1 MDLSPNEI
9 RFLRKLAK
17 QGGKEVR
24 PFALADETESDW
36 EAFPSLKDRGLV
48 RGYSTK
54 DGIAACLS
62 ENGKEVL
69 VQATPFRR
77 MRAWVAARSGSIRG
91 SDSNA
96 RCCYDAWCVSGL
108 VRQGLCWIGPQEK
121 AGM

>member
-77 MRAWVAARSGSIRG
+77 MRAWVAAR
-91 SDSNA
+91 
-96 RCCYDAWCVSGL
+96 VGL
-108 VRQGLCWIGPQEK
+108 FVDQILTHGAAMMLGAL
-121 AGM
+121 AGWFAKVYVG